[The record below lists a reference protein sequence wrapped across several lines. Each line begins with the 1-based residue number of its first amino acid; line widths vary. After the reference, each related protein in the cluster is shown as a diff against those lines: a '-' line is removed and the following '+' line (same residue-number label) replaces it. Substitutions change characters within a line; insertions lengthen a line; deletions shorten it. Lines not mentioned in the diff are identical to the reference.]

1 MVTAPSPQADTAFL
15 GKYPGERC
23 QFYCRQHWIRLL
35 WPAMRLLVWS
45 AAIIAALWMTTATL
59 PVEDG
64 ARRMIIL
71 FLASVWAFSH
81 LMFLACFYR
90 YFLYVIVVTNRRIYR
105 IKRTLFTHDDHQSID
120 LHMLQD
126 VNKCQRGPIQILFGF
141 GTLILEAQ
149 DTALRI
155 HFVPNIAD
163 KYARILRTKEAEH
176 IRGFLPKHL
185 YGPHREREAP
195 APQSQPSMHL

>member
-141 GTLILEAQ
+141 GTLILPISPTSTRAFSGPKKPSTSGGFCQSISTVPTEKEKP
-149 DTALRI
+149 LRR
-155 HFVPNIAD
+155 N
-163 KYARILRTKEAEH
+163 LS
-176 IRGFLPKHL
+176 
-185 YGPHREREAP
+185 HRCICNTP
-195 APQSQPSMHL
+195 